1 MGVEKN
7 LSDALG
13 IDHTSANR
21 EIIPNEVGKE
31 VVSYELEVLDEP
43 IDTNKDQEDDYRL
56 ARRVLR
62 NLIVKGNDAIEEISQ
77 IARQNESARGYEVVS
92 TLIKTVADTTKDLY
106 NVQKMTKDLKGPDP
120 DSDPRKKTP
129 DAGNIN
135 VEQAVFVGS
144 AAELL
149 DAIKKKKEQDGQNT
163 VHISEQP

>member
-13 IDHTSANR
+13 IEHIAPEQPKQ
-21 EIIPNEVGKE
+21 EIIA
-31 VVSYELEVLDEP
+31 YEEPQLLSDE
-43 IDTNKDQEDDYRL
+43 DEDYVL

-62 NLIVKGNDAIEEISQ
+62 NLITKGNDAIEEISE

-106 NVQKMTKDLKGPDP
+106 NVQKMKKDLKEPTP
-120 DSDPRKKTP
+120 DSDPRKKSQES
-129 DAGNIN
+129 IN

-149 DAIKKKKEQDGQNT
+149 SAIKKQKEENG
-163 VHISEQP
+163 

>member
-1 MGVEKN
+1 MTKN
-7 LSDALG
+7 LSDVLG
-13 IDHTSANR
+13 IEHD
-21 EIIPNEVGKE
+21 IPENKEVGNE
-31 VVSYELEVLDEP
+31 IVPYSLVVSEEP

-56 ARRVLR
+56 ARQVLR
-62 NLIVKGNDAIEEISQ
+62 NLIVKGNDAIDEISQ
-77 IARQNESARGYEVVS
+77 IARHNESARGYEVVS

-120 DSDPRKKTP
+120 DTDPRKKST

-149 DAIKKKKEQDGQNT
+149 DAIKKKKEQDGQNSL
-163 VHISEQP
+163 HISE